1 MSPPMI
7 ALFVR
12 RARLPHL
19 ELRRVSVRRPTLHP
33 RVQETCAR
41 PSRLDTNWGE
51 SVVFRVKSA
60 KSNQHVTLL
69 LGEFDSLGE
78 AKAYV
83 YGATADRP
91 TAHPFGLAIFAVT
104 STGTEALVWR
114 YDESDSRQQAERAL
128 LDEVPRESD
137 AQDPV

>member
-1 MSPPMI
+1 MG
-7 ALFVR
+7 
-12 RARLPHL
+12 
-19 ELRRVSVRRPTLHP
+19 
-33 RVQETCAR
+33 AR
-41 PSRLDTNWGE
+41 PVALVHLLGE

-60 KSNQHVTLL
+60 KSSQHVTLL

-83 YGATADRP
+83 YGAAADRP

-104 STGTEALVWR
+104 ATGIEALVWR
-114 YDESDSRQQAERAL
+114 YDERDPRQQAERAL
-128 LDEVPRESD
+128 LDEVRRESD

>member
-1 MSPPMI
+1 
-7 ALFVR
+7 
-12 RARLPHL
+12 
-19 ELRRVSVRRPTLHP
+19 
-33 RVQETCAR
+33 
-41 PSRLDTNWGE
+41 LDTNWGE

-83 YGATADRP
+83 YGAAADRP

-114 YDESDSRQQAERAL
+114 YDERDPRQQAERAS
-128 LDEVPRESD
+128 LDEVRRESD
-137 AQDPV
+137 APDPV

>member
-1 MSPPMI
+1 MCGTT
-7 ALFVR
+7 A
-12 RARLPHL
+12 
-19 ELRRVSVRRPTLHP
+19 
-33 RVQETCAR
+33 
-41 PSRLDTNWGE
+41 G
-51 SVVFRVKSA
+51 VVFRVKSA

-114 YDESDSRQQAERAL
+114 YDERDPRQQAERASL
-128 LDEVPRESD
+128 EEIRP
-137 AQDPV
+137 